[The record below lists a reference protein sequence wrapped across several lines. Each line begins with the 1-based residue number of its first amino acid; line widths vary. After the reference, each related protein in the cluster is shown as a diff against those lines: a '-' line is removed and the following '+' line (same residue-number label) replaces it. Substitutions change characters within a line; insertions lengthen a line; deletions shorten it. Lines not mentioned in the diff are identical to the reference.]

1 MQCLIFIECVEFS
14 RDDNYVLLI
23 TVTAQWA
30 WWRLKSPASRLFTQ
44 PFVQVQ
50 TKENIKAPCHW
61 PLWGEFPGQ
70 RASNTENVPIWWRPL
85 SSSKYKRST
94 ALLLIRN
101 NIISYAIKSGTA
113 QVTLYRSVLP
123 MFTMFPIFHDH
134 DRTIRSWSFAP
145 DLWHHTLPTTT
156 NTTEVRLLH
165 EWITTL
171 DMISASIND
180 LNKSSIILQ
189 IGSPHDPLIIFSDN

>member
-1 MQCLIFIECVEFS
+1 MWDPGLRRPQKFQDCDWHRGKMQCLIFIECVEFS
-14 RDDNYVLLI
+14 RDDKYVLLI

-50 TKENIKAPCHW
+50 TKENIKVPCHW

-134 DRTIRSWSFAP
+134 DRTIIVVFCSRSLAP
-145 DLWHHTLPTTT
+145 HAAHDHQYDRSVTVARMNHDIGYDF
-156 NTTEVRLLH
+156 R
-165 EWITTL
+165 
-171 DMISASIND
+171 IN
-180 LNKSSIILQ
+180 
-189 IGSPHDPLIIFSDN
+189 